1 MAKVALKQPIVDEV
15 SSQVKDASAVILV
28 QYLGITVE
36 QDTKLRKELREAG
49 VKYKV
54 FKNTMM
60 HRAFEGTELDELTKD
75 LKGPNALAIAVDDP
89 SAPARII
96 SKYAKTVKCLSLI
109 GGIVEGRYMDQAAL
123 SELASIPTRE
133 VLLGRLLGSMQG
145 TISGFARVL
154 KQIAD
159 KGRESSEAPAEEA
172 APAAEA
178 EAPAAEASAAETTP
192 EA

>member
-1 MAKVALKQPIVDEV
+1 MAKVALKQPVVDEV
-15 SSQVKDASAVILV
+15 SAVVKDASAVMLV

-36 QDTKLRKELREAG
+36 QDTALRKELREAG

-60 HRAFEGTELDELTKD
+60 NRAFEGTELDELTKD
-75 LKGPNALAIAVDDP
+75 LKGPNALAISMDDP
-89 SAPARII
+89 AAPARII
-96 SKYAKTVKCLSLI
+96 SKYAKKIKCLGLV
-109 GGIVEGRYMDQAAL
+109 GGIVEGKYMDPAAL
-123 SELASIPTRE
+123 AELANIPTRE

-145 TISGFARVL
+145 TISSFARVL

-159 KGRESSEAPAEEA
+159 KGGASAEAVPAEA
-172 APAAEA
+172 APAEA
-178 EAPAAEASAAETTP
+178 APVEAAPAEDGTP